1 MSVKVRA
8 LIFDNLNKKWIT
20 IEKIREL
27 YDIIYIHLKSNHP
40 PNPSIILNE
49 VKDSEERGFLSGLLI
64 DVEDIEDGARL
75 MAIECLTRLEEN
87 FLKNKRHILREKLK
101 SDSDNDL
108 NQIIKDISDIENQ
121 LKKIITKYDC
131 NQ

>member
-1 MSVKVRA
+1 
-8 LIFDNLNKKWIT
+8 
-20 IEKIREL
+20 
-27 YDIIYIHLKSNHP
+27 
-40 PNPSIILNE
+40 
-49 VKDSEERGFLSGLLI
+49 
-64 DVEDIEDGARL
+64 
-75 MAIECLTRLEEN
+75 MAIEWLTRLEEN